1 MQFDDNETEPLNAR
15 GGKKVGA
22 VNETQNDNS
31 TISPDQDNEGDSRW
45 SDEKK
50 RKYIKWGLIG
60 GVILIALVLA
70 IVLPIVLAKKKPV
83 PPPKPPVPPFDTGI
97 NYYKVT
103 NLTENAYSMSG
114 VLQYNESKQSASF
127 I

>member
-15 GGKKVGA
+15 GGKKMGA

-31 TISPDQDNEGDSRW
+31 TIMQDQDNEGDSRW

-50 RKYIKWGLIG
+50 RKYIKWGIIG
-60 GVILIALVLA
+60 GVILIILVLA
-70 IVLPIVLAKKKPV
+70 IVLPLTLGKKKPV
-83 PPPKPPVPPFDTGI
+83 PPKPVPPFDVGI

-103 NLTENAYSMSG
+103 NLTKNAYSTSG
-114 VLQYNESKQSASF
+114 VLQYNESLQSASF